1 MRCPWLTGAKQTA
14 ATPGG
19 RDTAA
24 TPDSFAFTAVPRSVM
39 NRTAVD
45 AACGTVSATGG
56 GCGGSPLVR
65 LRKPSAN
72 PRGERFRTPNKDV
85 AEDGELR
92 LAEPLPPSL
101 LAARAAV
108 AADFGL
114 AENWLN
120 TGPTDLLKSGLPE
133 SLISRVVTRSYGTG
147 LVVHFAGRLD
157 QIHFKLFAMVD
168 QGGGRHETDLRALSP
183 TPGELAAAARWSITQ
198 DPSPGYRSVLVD
210 ALRVLGVNDADL
222 GD

>member
-1 MRCPWLTGAKQTA
+1 
-14 ATPGG
+14 
-19 RDTAA
+19 
-24 TPDSFAFTAVPRSVM
+24 
-39 NRTAVD
+39 VD
-45 AACGTVSATGG
+45 LLAI
-56 GCGGSPLVR
+56 
-65 LRKPSAN
+65 
-72 PRGERFRTPNKDV
+72 

-92 LAEPLPPSL
+92 LAEPLPPPL

-120 TGPTDLLKSGLPE
+120 AGPTDLLTWGLPDAF
-133 SLISRVVTRSYGTG
+133 LSRVVTRSYGTA

-157 QIHFKLFAMVD
+157 QIHFKLFALVD

-183 TPGELAAAARWSITQ
+183 APGEIIAATRWSIMQ
-198 DPSPGYRSVLVD
+198 DPSPGYRMVLVE
-210 ALRVLGVNDADL
+210 ALHVLGVDDADL